1 MGNENQKNFTNKG
14 DKYKIAVIGDTS
26 AGKTMLLLGL
36 IMTSK
41 QTLTKRLT
49 VVSGDHQDEITE
61 MRKQLQKGNI
71 PAGTTNLTIY
81 NLDLQITRLLGRKAS
96 IYPLVFRDYKGGD
109 IQNGISFF
117 DKQFGDCDGA
127 LFLMNPGQPVLNL
140 GKTEDAD
147 DATLSKLTNLINGI
161 SGGTGN
167 RKCRAIALAAAVTA
181 MDRIRKGGDL
191 YAHRNK
197 FYDAFNR
204 YIVNPLKNNAK
215 GIACKTDFKISVTGY
230 VESQEKLKIIPHN
243 NAADPFLW
251 LIDRIER
258 RKHPIRYW
266 TRRLWPALFLVSLA
280 AIGCLTWRCQYSD
293 MDEIQGKGE
302 YKFKRAQEEFGA
314 SATNIRYRKDYV
326 ECLSN
331 LVIKLDRML
340 IFFPDVR
347 MQREVAYTNLLS
359 KYLQVEADAA
369 FLDMKKCVSDKLAP
383 EDVQAYA
390 LQISAPACEVS
401 TPEVFNHY
409 KALGYTQEV
418 ANATSRLAEHR
429 KKKVPEVVS
438 EYNETYFGARFDM
451 LETNAAQVASQKYI
465 QGLTNELAVW
475 KQECSTIPT
484 LSNNIEYVS
493 RRIVTRCPAWRAAF
507 ASNIV
512 QNVKSFEHKITE
524 RPEEIFQ
531 FEKRK
536 LGRELRECLKEE
548 EPAAREAL
556 YEAKK
561 GLLYACRRRY
571 FEQKKF
577 GIDAGEYPSDAKL
590 RDNLTCLLQD
600 TTLTNC
606 VPEWISDLH
615 DIRRKWLHEEIGR
628 VQDEVENAQDYSKFL
643 IRLREGTGDKVHS
656 LLENCTKW
664 ADEEADDNKKTTF
677 DTDCIKVWKHF
688 RARYFMEKKWTFDGI
703 FNKYP
708 RAEENLEDKIISF
721 LGNTRI
727 TDVRG
732 EIDKWLSKMREVQK
746 KWLIDAMADCQQFP
760 DGFDAFKED
769 GSGKDIKDVL
779 VAAEAFIKESR
790 GETEDVAR
798 VVTVKQERQKLV
810 KAMRDK
816 YFGDEKFAPAHEFSL
831 RDNGSW
837 SATYRSAE
845 TEISEGLQQIFGA
858 ETGYDISKVTN
869 EWKCALWR
877 HERDWLLKS
886 KSMCSNEV
894 GKFNGNASAI
904 IDFVTNHSGNP
915 FLWKYVQSIKTTTED
930 LYLNRFKDDLERYAG
945 GDEIY
950 LEERFRTLH
959 KNAIDLSGGSS
970 KNSGKYAGLYDIFAL
985 RHLCT
990 NGAPIRATSTGTSMN
1005 GNMDWKKKLREGARR
1020 GLDVFSDESWL
1031 SSEYKINAIKL
1042 TLSHPAGVVE
1052 YTTKRRDI
1060 MDIFKMTMKEGKVG
1074 DLVFLKN
1081 PSDFSIGKN
1090 YKAPNEWNEWVTCA
1104 ASLNL
1109 NLLAIMEFDGLYG
1122 EEYIRRWRD
1131 PKEIKDATWH
1141 VAIPV
1146 PHLKTAKGLPASS
1159 TFHYRSFANK
1169 GPKDDPQLA
1178 KLTVSVEGE
1187 VVGPSPYDRINACI
1201 KKAQEVESDNSNDWN
1216 KRCREAEDRIE
1227 ELNRIL
1233 SEGGELD
1240 AGGQPR

>member
-14 DKYKIAVIGDTS
+14 DKYKIAVIGDTL

-117 DKQFGDCDGA
+117 DKQFGDCDGV

-266 TRRLWPALFLVSLA
+266 TRRLWPALFLASLT
-280 AIGCLTWRCQYSD
+280 AIGCLTWRCQHSD
-293 MDEIQGKGE
+293 VCEINKKGE
-302 YKFKRAQEEFGA
+302 YFFKKAQGEFDK
-314 SATNIRYRKDYV
+314 ATAINSYRNDYV
-326 ECLSN
+326 KSLSN
-331 LVIKLDRML
+331 DVVKLEKML
-340 IFFPDVR
+340 TFFPGVKASRD
-347 MQREVAYTNLLS
+347 VAYTNLLS

-369 FLDMKKCVSDKLAP
+369 FLDMKKCVNAKQDPK
-383 EDVQAYA
+383 DDQAYA
-390 LQISAPACEVS
+390 LQISDCKVS

-429 KKKVPEVVS
+429 RKKVPEVVS
-438 EYNETYFGARFDM
+438 KYNEMYFGAKFDM
-451 LETNAAQVASQKYI
+451 LETNAVQEASDEYI
-465 QGLTNELAVW
+465 CRLQRELNVW
-475 KQECSTIPT
+475 KSDCSSIEA
-484 LSNNIEYVS
+484 LSNVIEDVS
-493 RRIVTRCPAWRAAF
+493 RRFDGNKTKWRGRYATNVVAQIWTSDF
-507 ASNIV
+507 KSRV
-512 QNVKSFEHKITE
+512 QDH
-524 RPEEIFQ
+524 PGEIFE
-531 FEKRK
+531 FGRK
-536 LGRELRECLKEE
+536 KIGAQLQERLRKKE
-548 EPAAREAL
+548 PRAQEAL
-556 YEAKK
+556 EKAKK
-561 GLLYACRRRY
+561 SLLQDCREIY
-571 FEQKKF
+571 FGQDQFSSKAEQ
-577 GIDAGEYPSDAKL
+577 YPQDTKI
-590 RDNLTCLLQD
+590 RDNLMRLLQC
-600 TTLTNC
+600 TALTNC
-606 VPEWISDLH
+606 VAEWMSELHEKQRRWLH
-615 DIRRKWLHEEIGR
+615 DEVGR
-628 VQDEVENAQDYSKFL
+628 VQDVVQQANDYSEFL
-643 IRLREGTGDKVHS
+643 IRPLKGTGDRVHR
-656 LLENCTKW
+656 LFACCKKW
-664 ADEEADDNKKTTF
+664 ADEEADDKKKAIF
-677 DTDCIKVWKHF
+677 DADCTKVWEQF
-688 RARYFMEKKWTFDGI
+688 RARYFMGKKWTFGDN
-703 FNKYP
+703 FEYP
-708 RAEENLEDKIISF
+708 MAEENLEDKVESF
-721 LGNTRI
+721 LENTRI
-727 TDVRG
+727 TNVTV
-732 EIDKWLSKMREVQK
+732 ETSNWLSKMREIQM
-746 KWLIDAMADCQQFP
+746 KWLTDAMKDCQKFP
-760 DGFDAFKED
+760 DGFDAFKGD
-769 GSGKDIKDVL
+769 GSGGDIQRVL

-798 VVTVKQERQKLV
+798 VLTVKQERQKLV

-816 YFGDEKFAPAHEFSL
+816 YFGDERFAPSHEFSL

-837 SATYRSAE
+837 FATYRSAE
-845 TEISEGLQQIFGA
+845 TEISEGLQQIFDA

-930 LYLNRFKDDLERYAG
+930 LDLKRFKHDLECYAR

-950 LEERFRTLH
+950 LKERFRTLH
-959 KNAIDLSGGSS
+959 KNATDLSGGSS

-1005 GNMDWKKKLREGARR
+1005 GNMDLKKMFREGVRR

-1052 YTTKRRDI
+1052 YTTKGRDI

-1081 PSDFSIGKN
+1081 PSDFFIGKN

-1109 NLLAIMEFDGLYG
+1109 NLFAIMEFDGL
-1122 EEYIRRWRD
+1122 
-1131 PKEIKDATWH
+1131 
-1141 VAIPV
+1141 
-1146 PHLKTAKGLPASS
+1146 
-1159 TFHYRSFANK
+1159 
-1169 GPKDDPQLA
+1169 
-1178 KLTVSVEGE
+1178 
-1187 VVGPSPYDRINACI
+1187 
-1201 KKAQEVESDNSNDWN
+1201 
-1216 KRCREAEDRIE
+1216 
-1227 ELNRIL
+1227 
-1233 SEGGELD
+1233 
-1240 AGGQPR
+1240 